1 MSALSLFLSLMA
13 CTLWSQLILTSLGWY
28 VIPAGHFPQKSLSR
42 NPRICFPL
50 SSLPDHALL
59 PLTHDLT
66 TSCIGGIQVDD
77 VWALYMLHFH
87 VYPKSVC
94 CSHVCR
100 GLEACLHILPPI
112 LGFLWHEPFSGFSFF
127 KAYSSRGWAFAWP
140 WAFPYPAHSLAIFCS
155 LCVSCH
161 TALPFLL
168 WRYLTHSLDLL
179 VTLGILGPFTFLG
192 PFWPFS

>member
-1 MSALSLFLSLMA
+1 MT

-50 SSLPDHALL
+50 SSPPDHALL

-66 TSCIGGIQVDD
+66 TSCIGGIQVGD

-112 LGFLWHEPFSGFSFF
+112 LGFLWRDPFFGFSFC
-127 KAYSSRGWAFAWP
+127 KACFLSGLGLCLALGFSSF
-140 WAFPYPAHSLAIFCS
+140 SLVSCLFLQS
-155 LCVSCH
+155 LCVLSYYSAIP
-161 TALPFLL
+161 TVALFDPSLL
-168 WRYLTHSLDLL
+168 GLFGLIAYSALNDS
-179 VTLGILGPFTFLG
+179 V
-192 PFWPFS
+192 